1 MCYHI
6 DMLSEKMPLMEMV
19 NYKPSEMEMAS
30 LPLDIVVY
38 IKVSIVSLYKEDN
51 HEFIRYL
58 FEKEDIK
65 DYFKDLN
72 DTAIYDF
79 NSAGTNKERFVT
91 IFELNSLYNYSFISD
106 YLKEVLEGYDHVADV
121 IIDLYTHDDK
131 EYRLS
136 NLDGI
141 VKLEELKKAA

>member
-1 MCYHI
+1 
-6 DMLSEKMPLMEMV
+6 MLNKQMPLIEMV
-19 NYKPSEMEMAS
+19 KFKPSEMDMAT

-51 HEFIRYL
+51 YEFIRYL
-58 FEKEDIK
+58 FGKEDIDEYIK
-65 DYFKDLN
+65 DKDDIYF
-72 DTAIYDF
+72 YDF
-79 NSAGTNKERFVT
+79 DGTGTNQERFVT
-91 IFELNSLYNYSFISD
+91 VFEMYSKYNYQVISD
-106 YLKEVLEGYDHVADV
+106 YLKEILEGYDHIADV

-141 VKLEELKKAA
+141 VKLEECKKVA

>member
-1 MCYHI
+1 
-6 DMLSEKMPLMEMV
+6 MLNKQMPLIEMV
-19 NYKPSEMEMAS
+19 KFKPSEMDMAT

-51 HEFIRYL
+51 YEFIRYL
-58 FEKEDIK
+58 FGKEDIDEYIK
-65 DYFKDLN
+65 DKDDIYF
-72 DTAIYDF
+72 YDF
-79 NSAGTNKERFVT
+79 DGTETNQERFVT
-91 IFELNSLYNYSFISD
+91 VFEMYSKYNYQVISD
-106 YLKEVLEGYDHVADV
+106 YLKEMLEGYDHIADV

-141 VKLEELKKAA
+141 VKLEECKKVA